1 MQNQPLKIL
10 GDTALIGVGL
20 FWYIICV
27 ICTASWF
34 GATEEKK
41 RAVAWVSFLY
51 GFLRAQGHGLH
62 IAFNSPE

>member
-27 ICTASWF
+27 ICTVGWF
-34 GATEEKK
+34 GASEEKK
-41 RAVAWVSFLY
+41 RAVAWVSFLIWLFAGTGAWVAY
-51 GFLRAQGHGLH
+51 RLYF
-62 IAFNSPE
+62 S